1 MTAENNMDIP
11 KFLTD
16 PVTGLSKPDVEIMH
30 HDKMVEIFSHMDK
43 EDAELACEQL
53 AKKYPVMM
61 LGTVAKEINAS
72 RDALKEIN
80 SIVKT
85 YIGEEETDD

>member
-1 MTAENNMDIP
+1 MSTPNKMEVP
-11 KFLTD
+11 SFLTN
-16 PVTGLSKPDVEIMH
+16 PEIQLTKPNEEIMH

-61 LGTVAKEINAS
+61 LGAVAKEINAS

-85 YIGEEETDD
+85 YVGEESDD